1 VALLE
6 VGRISKPHG
15 LRGEVVVQ
23 LLDDRPERLQAGATF
38 DAGGGR
44 LLEVAEAR
52 PHQDRYLVRFVG
64 VDDRNDAEALRGLV
78 LHAEALDDPDTLWV
92 HELIGARC
100 VEVDGTE
107 RGVVVSV
114 IDNPAAD
121 LLELDGGALV
131 PLSFLVGHEPGLV
144 TIDPPPGLF
153 DE

>member
-1 VALLE
+1 
-6 VGRISKPHG
+6 VGRITKPHG

-23 LLDDRPERLQAGATF
+23 MLSDRPERLHAGATF
-38 DAGGGR
+38 DAGGR

-52 PHQDRYLVRFVG
+52 PHQDRYLVHFVG
-64 VDDRNDAEALRGLV
+64 VDDRNSAEALRGLV
-78 LHAEALDDPDTLWV
+78 LHAEEVHDPDALWV

-100 VEVDGTE
+100 VELNGTD

-131 PLSFLVGHEPGLV
+131 PVSFLVAHEPGLV